1 MYLNEPNK
9 EIEQEKGSNQYLSY
23 ATGSMQGW
31 RLNMEDSH
39 LVDLKF
45 MDNENKALFGVF
57 DGHGGREVAIY
68 CGNHYVDI
76 LTDQRKLIDEESTAE
91 WLRRSFLDVDTALR
105 GESGKKEIGDLRR
118 AQPPKKSPIL

>member
-1 MYLNEPNK
+1 
-9 EIEQEKGSNQYLSY
+9 
-23 ATGSMQGW
+23 
-31 RLNMEDSH
+31 
-39 LVDLKF
+39 

-76 LTDQRKLIDEESTAE
+76 LQDQRKLIDEESTAE

-105 GESGKKEIGDLRR
+105 TEGGKKEIGDLRR
-118 AQPPKKSPIL
+118 AKPPKKSPIL